1 MVALHILLK
10 LFEPYN
16 GNISLLLTDLFNI
29 MGKERVEHLI
39 GSKRK
44 DSKVCK
50 LEITITYIRWLED
63 FPEHN

>member
-1 MVALHILLK
+1 
-10 LFEPYN
+10 
-16 GNISLLLTDLFNI
+16 

-50 LEITITYIRWLED
+50 LEITITYIKWLED
-63 FPEHN
+63 FPEHNWLKIETHGAIAVTY